1 MHCIQ
6 PRPSTLMQNMQQ
18 MKSGLARLKISS
30 REFYII
36 ILAPWFFF
44 FPPTLHLKI

>member
-18 MKSGLARLKISS
+18 KKNGLSKLKISS
-30 REFYII
+30 REFDII
-36 ILAPWFFF
+36 ILALSSSLFYE
-44 FPPTLHLKI
+44 L